1 MLKSLFIRVNLKH
14 RGENLKVAGKEN
26 AVRDVCL
33 ALSTHKVSP
42 DVCEAAAAALVSLLL
57 DDGCYEPFN
66 ELDCTGNLVAAI
78 SLHTK
83 NAKVVKNCCK
93 VLATVVEANEECAYR
108 FLTSDREDDDAPT
121 GIPTVMEAYRLHKDN
136 AMVVEA
142 IVRLLLELSN
152 YEDINV
158 EMQAA
163 LIGPLLLSEVHK
175 RYKENRDIMGPV
187 EEALDRLG
195 AGVQRAGRKTS

>member
-1 MLKSLFIRVNLKH
+1 MALWSLTVDD
-14 RGENLKVAGKEN
+14 ENLKMAGKEN
-26 AVRDVCL
+26 AVKDVCL
-33 ALSTHKVSP
+33 ALKTHKVSP

-57 DDGCYEPFN
+57 DDGCYDPFN
-66 ELDCTGNLVAAI
+66 ELDCVGNLIAAI
-78 SLHTK
+78 SLHSR

-108 FLTSDREDDDAPT
+108 FLTSDNPDDDGPT

-136 AMVVEA
+136 SMVVEA
-142 IVRLLLELSN
+142 IVRLLLDLSR
-152 YEDINV
+152 YDDINV
-158 EMQAA
+158 EMKAA

-195 AGVQRAGRKTS
+195 ASVARSQRTAT